1 MPDNTFWR
9 SPDLGTPR
17 DVDVPGGR
25 LRAFE
30 AGDPSNPTI
39 VFVHGLLVNA
49 NLWRKVVRQL
59 SDRFHCVSLDMP
71 LGSHELA
78 LPNADLSPTGLA
90 DLITSAIEALDL
102 TDVTLVGNDTGGGL
116 CQIAITR
123 DQERIGRLFLT
134 SCDAFENFPPKFFD
148 YLKWTSKLPGAAF
161 TIGFAPLRLEAPRY
175 LPFAFG
181 WLVHRKMEREATDS
195 YVLPPI
201 TAKGPRDD
209 VRRVIPQIEPRYLL
223 DAAAKF
229 GEFRKPVMIAWSE
242 DDKFF
247 PPEHADRL
255 AAAFPDARA
264 VSIADS
270 RTFSSEDQPE
280 RVADLVGEFAAKA
293 AAVA

>member
-1 MPDNTFWR
+1 MADNTYWR

-17 DVDVPGGR
+17 DLDVPGGK
-25 LRAFE
+25 LRCFE
-30 AGDPSNPTI
+30 AGDPAAPTI

-49 NLWRKVVRQL
+49 NLWRKVVPRL

-78 LPNADLSPTGLA
+78 LPQADLSPTGLA
-90 DLITSAIEALDL
+90 DLITAALDAL
-102 TDVTLVGNDTGGGL
+102 DVSGVTLVGNDTGGGL

-123 DQERIGRLFLT
+123 NQDRVGRLFLT

-148 YLKWTSKLPGAAF
+148 YLTWTAKLPGAF
-161 TIGFAPLRLEAPRY
+161 FSYGFAPLRLEAPRY

-181 WLVHRKMEREATDS
+181 WLVHNRMEREATDS

-209 VRRVIPQIEPRYLL
+209 VRRLLPQIDPSYLL

-229 GEFRKPVMIAWSE
+229 GDFRKPVMIAWSE

-247 PPEHADRL
+247 PPAHAPRL
-255 AAAFPDARA
+255 AAAFPDAR
-264 VSIADS
+264 VETIANS

-280 RVADLVGEFAAKA
+280 RVAALVGEFAAGEA
-293 AAVA
+293 EA